1 MKKVPRILIVED
13 SPELLRFLSEGLQA
27 RGYEI
32 CTATT
37 FNEAIHHVDNETFDL
52 AILDIMLDK
61 AGDGIGILK
70 YIRESRSYT
79 VPIIIQ
85 TVLADDDYCVRCL
98 HLGADDFVIKP
109 IRINPL
115 VARIEAV
122 LRRVTGITPPGDA
135 ELPLRNGAKAYCSN
149 RKIVLS
155 TGTTISLSYKE
166 AQLLRFFSEHPGE
179 TLSAE
184 NLLLNVWNIS
194 PTEDHLRC
202 VRSSISRLRVKLEDL
217 AEIKA
222 YYGEGYRFEA

>member
-37 FNEAIHHVDNETFDL
+37 FNEAIRHVDSETFDL

-61 AGDGIGILK
+61 AGDGIAILK
-70 YIRESRSYT
+70 YIRESRSYS
-79 VPIIIQ
+79 VPVIMQ

-98 HLGADDFVIKP
+98 RLGADDFVVKP

-115 VARIEAV
+115 IARIEAV
-122 LRRVTGITPPGDA
+122 LRRVAGITLPGGA
-135 ELPLRNGAKAYCSN
+135 EVPLLNGAKAYCSN

-155 TGTTISLSYKE
+155 TGTTIPLSYKE
-166 AQLLRFFSEHPGE
+166 AQLLRFFSEHPDE

-184 NLLLNVWNIS
+184 NLLLNVWNVS
-194 PTEDHLRC
+194 PTEDRLHC
-202 VRSSISRLRVKLEDL
+202 VRSSISRLRLKLEGL

-222 YYGEGYRFEA
+222 YYGEGYRFEV